1 MIGTIYQHV
10 DTKDVYI
17 LVDVFPRETTEFKLH
32 NIRTLKVRRFF
43 GWNNFYKYFK
53 PITEEQ

>member
-1 MIGTIYQHV
+1 MIGTLYQHV

-17 LVDVFPRETTEFKLH
+17 LVDIFPRETTEFKLH

-43 GWNNFYKYFK
+43 GWDNFYKFFK
-53 PITEEQ
+53 PITEE